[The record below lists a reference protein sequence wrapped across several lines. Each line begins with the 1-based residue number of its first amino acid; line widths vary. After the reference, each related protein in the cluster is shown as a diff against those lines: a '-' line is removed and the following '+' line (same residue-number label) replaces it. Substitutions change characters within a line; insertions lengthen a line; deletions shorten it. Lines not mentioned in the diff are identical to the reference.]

1 MEGALHLPNF
11 LFLISYFLFT
21 KLPAVNLLQLRVEL
35 NDLLWNFTDPPA
47 FRNTL
52 LDLLEKFAY
61 TAYRSESKARAVS
74 TRPQLQVSLILL
86 REMDLVLIPAIRE
99 QPQAALAICDLL
111 WNDENMDVCLI
122 ASRMLGEIPIEHADL
137 VLDRAGEWALA
148 GVRHMT
154 ARTLL
159 KNASALIMR
168 HDPEILLR
176 KVRRWYVDPREEQ
189 NYLCLEGM
197 AILVEDRS
205 FENLP
210 AIFTL
215 LEALMG
221 EATMETQNAL
231 TELFLVLYERTPNE
245 TVYVI
250 RQCLNDNPNVT
261 AQRVIRRVIPTF
273 DPKVQKSLQDALREA
288 ARNVKRKK

>member
-1 MEGALHLPNF
+1 M
-11 LFLISYFLFT
+11 
-21 KLPAVNLLQLRVEL
+21 PAVNLLQLRIEL

-47 FRNTL
+47 FRRTL

-61 TAYRSESKARAVS
+61 TAYRSESRTQSVS

-137 VLDRAGEWALA
+137 VLDRAGEWALQ

-159 KNASALIMR
+159 RNASSLIMR

-189 NYLCLEGM
+189 NFLCLEGM
-197 AILVEDRS
+197 AILVEDNA

-215 LEALMG
+215 VEALMG
-221 EATMETQNAL
+221 EANMSTQRSL
-231 TELFLVLYERTPNE
+231 EELFLVLYRRTPNE

-250 RQCLNDNPNVT
+250 RQCLKNDPNPT
-261 AQRVIRRVIPTF
+261 ARRVIRHIIPDF
-273 DPKVQKSLQDALREA
+273 DEKVRKSLQDELRMAE
-288 ARNVKRKK
+288 RKKSGKSRSEPAPAKK

>member
-1 MEGALHLPNF
+1 M
-11 LFLISYFLFT
+11 
-21 KLPAVNLLQLRVEL
+21 PAVNLLQLRVEL
-35 NDLLWNFTDPPA
+35 NNLLWNFTDPA
-47 FRNTL
+47 EFRKTL
-52 LDLLEKFAY
+52 LNLLKKFAY
-61 TAYRSESKARAVS
+61 TAYRSESQTQSVS

-111 WNDENMDVCLI
+111 WNDENIDVCLI

-137 VLDRAGEWALA
+137 VLDRAGEWALH

-168 HDPEILLR
+168 QNPEILLK

-189 NYLCLEGM
+189 NFLCLEGM
-197 AILVEDRS
+197 TILVEDRS

-210 AIFTL
+210 AILTL
-215 LEALMG
+215 VEALMG
-221 EATMETQNAL
+221 EATSATQRSL
-231 TELFLVLYERTPNE
+231 EELFLELYGRTPNE

-250 RQCLNDNPNVT
+250 RQCLRNEPNAA
-261 AQRVIRRVIPTF
+261 AQRVVRRLIPKF
-273 DPKVQKSLQDALREA
+273 APEVRKSLQDELREA
-288 ARNVKRKK
+288 ARASRKKDEG

>member
-1 MEGALHLPNF
+1 M
-11 LFLISYFLFT
+11 
-21 KLPAVNLLQLRVEL
+21 PAVNLLQLRVEL

-122 ASRMLGEIPIEHADL
+122 ASRMLGEIPIEHAEL

-154 ARTLL
+154 ARTML
-159 KNASALIMR
+159 KNASALSMR

>member
-1 MEGALHLPNF
+1 M
-11 LFLISYFLFT
+11 
-21 KLPAVNLLQLRVEL
+21 PAVNLLQLRIEL
-35 NDLLWNFTDPPA
+35 NELLWNFTDPPA
-47 FRNTL
+47 FRKTL

-86 REMDLVLIPAIRE
+86 REMDLMLIPAIRE

-111 WNDENMDVCLI
+111 WNDENIDVCLI
-122 ASRMLGEIPIEHADL
+122 ASRILGEIPIEHSDL
-137 VLDRAGEWALA
+137 VLDRAGEWALS
-148 GVRHMT
+148 GMRHMT
-154 ARTLL
+154 SRTLL
-159 KNASALIMR
+159 KNATSLIMR
-168 HDPEILLR
+168 NDPEILLR

-189 NYLCLEGM
+189 NSLCLEGM

-215 LEALMG
+215 VEALMG
-221 EATMETQNAL
+221 EANLQTQRSL
-231 TELFLVLYERTPNE
+231 EELFQVLYQRTPNE
-245 TVYVI
+245 TIYVI

-261 AQRVIRRVIPTF
+261 AQRVIRRLIPFF
-273 DPKVQKSLQDALREA
+273 DQKVQKSLQDSLREA
-288 ARNVKRKK
+288 ARKTKREK

>member
-1 MEGALHLPNF
+1 M
-11 LFLISYFLFT
+11 
-21 KLPAVNLLQLRVEL
+21 PAVNLLQLRIEL

-47 FRNTL
+47 FRRTL

-61 TAYRSESKARAVS
+61 TAYRSESRTQSVS

-137 VLDRAGEWALA
+137 VLDRAGEWALQ

-159 KNASALIMR
+159 RNASSLIMR

-189 NYLCLEGM
+189 NFLCLEGM
-197 AILVEDRS
+197 AILVEDNA

-215 LEALMG
+215 VEALMG
-221 EATMETQNAL
+221 EANMSTQRSL
-231 TELFLVLYERTPNE
+231 EELFLVLYQRTPNE

-250 RQCLNDNPNVT
+250 RQCLKNDPNPT
-261 AQRVIRRVIPTF
+261 ARRVIRHIIPDF
-273 DPKVQKSLQDALREA
+273 DEKVRKSLQDELRMAE
-288 ARNVKRKK
+288 RKKSGKSRSEPAPAKK

>member
-1 MEGALHLPNF
+1 M
-11 LFLISYFLFT
+11 
-21 KLPAVNLLQLRVEL
+21 

-47 FRNTL
+47 FRRTL

-61 TAYRSESKARAVS
+61 TAYRSESKTQSVS
-74 TRPQLQVSLILL
+74 TRPQLQVSVILL

-137 VLDRAGEWALA
+137 VLDRAGEWALQ

-154 ARTLL
+154 VRTLL
-159 KNASALIMR
+159 KNASSLIMR

-189 NYLCLEGM
+189 NFLCLEGM
-197 AILVEDRS
+197 AILVDDNS

-215 LEALMG
+215 VEALMG
-221 EATMETQNAL
+221 EANMATQRSL
-231 TELFLVLYERTPNE
+231 EELFLVLYRRTPNE

-250 RQCLNDNPNVT
+250 RQCLKNEPNPT
-261 AQRVIRRVIPTF
+261 ARRVIRHVIPEF
-273 DPKVQKSLQDALREA
+273 DEKVRKSLQDELRVA
-288 ARNVKRKK
+288 ARKKPDKAQPGGSGTAG

>member
-1 MEGALHLPNF
+1 M
-11 LFLISYFLFT
+11 
-21 KLPAVNLLQLRVEL
+21 PAVNLLQLRIEL

-61 TAYRSESKARAVS
+61 TAYRSESRTRSVS
-74 TRPQLQVSLILL
+74 SRPQLQVSLILL

-99 QPQAALAICDLL
+99 QPEAALAICDLL
-111 WNDENMDVCLI
+111 WNDENIDVCLI
-122 ASRMLGEIPIEHADL
+122 ASHMLGEIPLEHAEL

-168 HDPEILLR
+168 SDPETLLR

-189 NYLCLEGM
+189 NFLCLEGM
-197 AILVEDRS
+197 TILAEDRS

-221 EATMETQNAL
+221 EATMATQNSL
-231 TELFLVLYERTPNE
+231 EELFLVLYVRTPNE

-250 RQCLNDNPNVT
+250 RQCLKDKPNIT
-261 AQRVIRRVIPTF
+261 AQRVIRHIIPEL
-273 DPKVQKSLQDALREA
+273 DEKVQKSLRDSLREA
-288 ARNVKRKK
+288 ARQNQNSGIKNQK

>member
-1 MEGALHLPNF
+1 M
-11 LFLISYFLFT
+11 
-21 KLPAVNLLQLRVEL
+21 PAVNLLQLRIEL

-47 FRNTL
+47 FRRTL

-137 VLDRAGEWALA
+137 VLDRAGEWALQ

-154 ARTLL
+154 VRTLL
-159 KNASALIMR
+159 KNASSLIMR

-189 NYLCLEGM
+189 NFLCLEGM
-197 AILVEDRS
+197 SILVEDNS

-215 LEALMG
+215 VEALMG
-221 EATMETQNAL
+221 EANMSTQKSL
-231 TELFLVLYERTPNE
+231 EELFLVLYRRTPNE

-250 RQCLNDNPNVT
+250 RQCLKSEPNPT
-261 AQRVIRRVIPTF
+261 ARRVIRHVIPEF
-273 DPKVQKSLQDALREA
+273 DEGVQKSLRDELRVA
-288 ARNVKRKK
+288 ARKKDKKQTEVSGQ

>member
-1 MEGALHLPNF
+1 M
-11 LFLISYFLFT
+11 
-21 KLPAVNLLQLRVEL
+21 PAVNLLQLRVEL

-47 FRNTL
+47 FRKTL
-52 LDLLEKFAY
+52 LNLLEKFAY
-61 TAYRSESKARAVS
+61 TAYRSESKTQSVS

-86 REMDLVLIPAIRE
+86 REMDLMLIPAIRQ
-99 QPQAALAICDLL
+99 QPQAAWAICDLL
-111 WNDENMDVCLI
+111 WNDENLDVCLI

-148 GVRHMT
+148 GVRQMT

-159 KNASALIMR
+159 RNATALIMR
-168 HDPEILLR
+168 NDPEILLR

-189 NYLCLEGM
+189 NFLCLEGM

-215 LEALMG
+215 VEALMG
-221 EATMETQNAL
+221 EATMRTQRSL
-231 TELFLVLYERTPNE
+231 EELFLILYQRTPNE

-250 RQCLNDNPNVT
+250 RECLEDEPNVT
-261 AQRVIRRVIPTF
+261 AQRVIRRLIPSL
-273 DPKVQKSLQDALREA
+273 DQKVQKSLQDSLREV
-288 ARNVKRKK
+288 ARKNKK

>member
-1 MEGALHLPNF
+1 
-11 LFLISYFLFT
+11 
-21 KLPAVNLLQLRVEL
+21 
-35 NDLLWNFTDPPA
+35 
-47 FRNTL
+47 
-52 LDLLEKFAY
+52 
-61 TAYRSESKARAVS
+61 
-74 TRPQLQVSLILL
+74 
-86 REMDLVLIPAIRE
+86 
-99 QPQAALAICDLL
+99 
-111 WNDENMDVCLI
+111 
-122 ASRMLGEIPIEHADL
+122 
-137 VLDRAGEWALA
+137 
-148 GVRHMT
+148 
-154 ARTLL
+154 
-159 KNASALIMR
+159 MR

-261 AQRVIRRVIPTF
+261 A
-273 DPKVQKSLQDALREA
+273 
-288 ARNVKRKK
+288 

>member
-1 MEGALHLPNF
+1 M
-11 LFLISYFLFT
+11 
-21 KLPAVNLLQLRVEL
+21 PAVNLLQLRVEL

-47 FRNTL
+47 FRRTL

-61 TAYRSESKARAVS
+61 TAYRSESKTQSVS
-74 TRPQLQVSLILL
+74 IRPQLQVSLILL

-111 WNDENMDVCLI
+111 WNDENIDVCLI
-122 ASRMLGEIPIEHADL
+122 ASRMLGEIPLEHADL
-137 VLDRAGEWALA
+137 VLDRAGEWALQ

-159 KNASALIMR
+159 KNACSLIMR

-189 NYLCLEGM
+189 NFLCLEGM

-215 LEALMG
+215 VEALMG
-221 EATMETQNAL
+221 EATAATQKSL
-231 TELFLVLYERTPNE
+231 EELFLVLYQRTPNE

-250 RQCLNDNPNVT
+250 RQCLQNKPNIT
-261 AQRVIRRVIPTF
+261 AQRVIRHVIPSF
-273 DPKVQKSLQDALREA
+273 AEDVSKSLKDALREA
-288 ARNVKRKK
+288 ARGTKKPAEKP

>member
-1 MEGALHLPNF
+1 M
-11 LFLISYFLFT
+11 
-21 KLPAVNLLQLRVEL
+21 PAVNLLQLRVEL

-47 FRNTL
+47 FRKTL

-61 TAYRSESKARAVS
+61 TAYRSESKTRSVS
-74 TRPQLQVSLILL
+74 SRPQLQVSMILL
-86 REMDLVLIPAIRE
+86 REMDLMLIPAIRE

-122 ASRMLGEIPIEHADL
+122 ASRMLGEIPLEHAEL

-154 ARTLL
+154 ARTMLR
-159 KNASALIMR
+159 NATALIMR
-168 HDPEILLR
+168 NDPEILLR

-189 NYLCLEGM
+189 NFLCLEGM
-197 AILVEDRS
+197 AILVENRS

-215 LEALMG
+215 VEALMG
-221 EATMETQNAL
+221 EATMNTQRSL
-231 TELFLVLYERTPNE
+231 EELFQVLYQRTPNE
-245 TVYVI
+245 TIYVL
-250 RQCLNDNPNVT
+250 RQCLRDDPNVT
-261 AQRVIRRVIPTF
+261 AQRVIRRVIPSV
-273 DPKVQKSLQDALREA
+273 DEKVRKSLQDELRAA
-288 ARNVKRKK
+288 ARKSRKQDEK

>member
-1 MEGALHLPNF
+1 M
-11 LFLISYFLFT
+11 
-21 KLPAVNLLQLRVEL
+21 PAVNLLQLRVEL

-122 ASRMLGEIPIEHADL
+122 ASRMLGEIPIEHAEL

-154 ARTLL
+154 ARTML

-189 NYLCLEGM
+189 NYLGLEGM

>member
-1 MEGALHLPNF
+1 M
-11 LFLISYFLFT
+11 
-21 KLPAVNLLQLRVEL
+21 PAVNLLQLRIEL

-47 FRNTL
+47 FRKTL

-61 TAYRSESKARAVS
+61 TAYRSESKTQSVS

-111 WNDENMDVCLI
+111 WNDENIDVCLI

-137 VLDRAGEWALA
+137 VLDRAGEWALH
-148 GVRHMT
+148 GMRHMT

-189 NYLCLEGM
+189 NFLCLEGM
-197 AILVEDRS
+197 AILVEDNS

-215 LEALMG
+215 VEALMG
-221 EATMETQNAL
+221 EATMDTQKSL
-231 TELFLVLYERTPNE
+231 EELFLVLYRRTPNE

-250 RQCLNDNPNVT
+250 RQCLKSDPNIT
-261 AQRVIRRVIPTF
+261 AQRVIRHVIPEF
-273 DPKVQKSLQDALREA
+273 AENVRKSLNDELRAA
-288 ARNVKRKK
+288 ARKTRRPDSKK

>member
-1 MEGALHLPNF
+1 M
-11 LFLISYFLFT
+11 
-21 KLPAVNLLQLRVEL
+21 PAVNLLQLRIEL

-47 FRNTL
+47 FRKTL

-61 TAYRSESKARAVS
+61 TAYRSESKTQSVS

-137 VLDRAGEWALA
+137 VLDRAGEWALH

-159 KNASALIMR
+159 KNASSLIMR

-189 NYLCLEGM
+189 NFLCLEGM

-210 AIFTL
+210 AIFTIV
-215 LEALMG
+215 EALMG
-221 EATMETQNAL
+221 EATMAIQKSLE
-231 TELFLVLYERTPNE
+231 ELFLVLYQRTPNE

-250 RQCLNDNPNVT
+250 RQCLKNEPNIT
-261 AQRVIRRVIPTF
+261 AQRVIRHVIPEF
-273 DPKVQKSLQDALREA
+273 SEAVQKSLKDELREA
-288 ARNVKRKK
+288 ARKNKKAESRKNSGS

>member
-1 MEGALHLPNF
+1 M
-11 LFLISYFLFT
+11 
-21 KLPAVNLLQLRVEL
+21 PAVNLLQLRVEL

-47 FRNTL
+47 FRRTL

-159 KNASALIMR
+159 RNASALIMR

-189 NYLCLEGM
+189 NFLCLEGM

-221 EATMETQNAL
+221 EAAIDTQNAL
-231 TELFLVLYERTPNE
+231 EELFLVLYKRTPNE

-261 AQRVIRRVIPTF
+261 AQRVIRRVIPSF

-288 ARNVKRKK
+288 ARNVRRKK

>member
-1 MEGALHLPNF
+1 M
-11 LFLISYFLFT
+11 
-21 KLPAVNLLQLRVEL
+21 PAVNLLQLRVEL
-35 NDLLWNFTDPPA
+35 NNLLWNFTDPPE
-47 FRNTL
+47 FRKTL

-111 WNDENMDVCLI
+111 WNDENIDVCVI
-122 ASRMLGEIPIEHADL
+122 ASRMLGEIPIEHAEL
-137 VLDRAGEWALA
+137 VLDRAGEWALS
-148 GVRHMT
+148 GMRHMT

-159 KNASALIMR
+159 KNATSQIMR
-168 HDPEILLR
+168 TDPEILLR
-176 KVRRWYVDPREEQ
+176 KIRRWYVDPREEE
-189 NYLCLEGM
+189 NFLCLEGM
-197 AILVEDRS
+197 AILVQERS

-215 LEALMG
+215 VEALMG
-221 EATMETQNAL
+221 EATIQTQRSL
-231 TELFLVLYERTPNE
+231 EELFQVLYQRTPNE

-250 RQCLNDNPNVT
+250 RQCMKDEPNAAALRVT
-261 AQRVIRRVIPTF
+261 RRLIPTF
-273 DPKVQKSLQDALREA
+273 DQKVQKSLQDELRA
-288 ARNVKRKK
+288 ASRKNKP